1 MWQIGVNTRQIP
13 KIRGSKMTKTYTS
26 LKGNVF
32 YLFFTVFFVTC
43 LSAKNYSVKGVVTDS
58 EGNKIAKTTVLL
70 LGEDGTE
77 VQRVETSKKRFGAGG
92 GKFKFKKVLPGGYS
106 LEVDAGELG
115 SAKVPVVVTD
125 DDISDIEIFLPNA
138 EPKAEKKAKTKSKP
152 KAKATPKPTP
162 KVEPPKESAVS
173 LPIKPTPGEGYILNE
188 LSFEAKKMTAEIKHL
203 NAELNDLKSLSKMW
217 VNPLAIYSKEI
228 ILKNGSTVFGKIIY
242 QDEKTLKVETLI
254 GYLIINRG
262 DVVRVVDNIVME
274 EQQEYVPEQIRDS
287 YTPPPMPKLAEP
299 RYVSS
304 NPEARETGKKYS
316 ANCVLMGNI
325 NEKKDTQGNVIFSG
339 QIKNIGGRRADF
351 VKVDFVFRK
360 NWSGETKTLTTFIVG
375 IYHTFE
381 SGITTDATLL
391 PGAVG
396 TFELYVPHSF
406 GSFIGYSYVIDWMEY
421 E

>member
-1 MWQIGVNTRQIP
+1 
-13 KIRGSKMTKTYTS
+13 MTKIYSS
-26 LKGNVF
+26 LRRNVF

-43 LSAKNYSVKGVVTDS
+43 LSAKNYSIKGVVIDS

-77 VQRVETSKKRFGAGG
+77 VQRTETSKKRLGTGG

-106 LEVDAGELG
+106 LDVDAGELG
-115 SAKVPVVVTD
+115 KASVPVVVAD
-125 DDISDIEIFLPNA
+125 DDISDIEIVL
-138 EPKAEKKAKTKSKP
+138 PKAKKKAKKKVKK
-152 KAKATPKPTP
+152 KAKKNAKKKVKP
-162 KVEPPKESAVS
+162 KVESKADPPVESAVS
-173 LPIKPTPGEGYILNE
+173 LPSQPTPGEGYILNE

-203 NAELNDLKSLSKMW
+203 NTELNDLKSLSKMW
-217 VNPLAIYSKEI
+217 INPLAIYSKEV

-254 GYLIINRG
+254 GYLIINRR
-262 DVVRVVDNIVME
+262 DIVRVVDNIVME

-299 RYVSS
+299 KYVSS
-304 NPEARETGKKYS
+304 SPEARKAGKKYS

-325 NEKKDTQGNVIFSG
+325 SEKKDTQGNVIFSG

-351 VKVDFVFRK
+351 VKVDFVFRR

-375 IYHTFE
+375 TYHTFE

>member
-1 MWQIGVNTRQIP
+1 
-13 KIRGSKMTKTYTS
+13 MTKIHTS
-26 LKGNVF
+26 LRRDIF
-32 YLFFTVFFVTC
+32 YLFFTVLFVTC
-43 LSAKNYSVKGVVTDS
+43 LSAKDYSIKGTVKDS
-58 EGNKIAKTTVLL
+58 KGNKIAKTAVLL
-70 LGEDGTE
+70 LDSDGNEKQREDTKG
-77 VQRVETSKKRFGAGG
+77 RFGKGS
-92 GKFKFKKVLPGGYS
+92 FKFKKVLPGEYR
-106 LEVDAGELG
+106 LEVDAGRIGKG
-115 SAKVPVVVTD
+115 STPVVITD
-125 DDISDIEIFLPNA
+125 DDISDIEIILKKQTRSAAPN
-138 EPKAEKKAKTKSKP
+138 ELVMHEDTQDESREE
-152 KAKATPKPTP
+152 TTVLSSVQPTSD
-162 KVEPPKESAVS
+162 ED
-173 LPIKPTPGEGYILNE
+173 YILNE
-188 LSFEAKKMTAEIKHL
+188 LSFEIKKMTAEIKHL
-203 NAELNDLKSLSKMW
+203 NTELNDLKSLSKMW
-217 VNPLAIYSKEI
+217 INPIAIYSKEI

-287 YTPPPMPKLAEP
+287 YSPPPMPKLAEP
-299 RYVSS
+299 KYVTSS
-304 NPEARETGKKYS
+304 PLDRKAGKKYS

-325 NEKKDTQGNVIFSG
+325 SEKKDTQGNVIFSG

-360 NWSGETKTLTTFIVG
+360 NWSGETKTLTTFVVG
-375 IYHTFE
+375 TYHTFE

-391 PGAVG
+391 PGSVG

>member
-1 MWQIGVNTRQIP
+1 
-13 KIRGSKMTKTYTS
+13 MTKIYSS
-26 LKGNVF
+26 LRRNVF

-43 LSAKNYSVKGVVTDS
+43 LSAKNYSIKGVVIDS

-77 VQRVETSKKRFGAGG
+77 VQRTETSKKRLGAGG

-106 LEVDAGELG
+106 LDVDAGELG
-115 SAKVPVVVTD
+115 KANVPVVVAD
-125 DDISDIEIFLPNA
+125 DDISDVEIILP
-138 EPKAEKKAKTKSKP
+138 KAKTKAKKKVKTKTTP
-152 KAKATPKPTP
+152 KA
-162 KVEPPKESAVS
+162 EPPVESAVS
-173 LPIKPTPGEGYILNE
+173 LSSQPTPGEGYILNE
-188 LSFEAKKMTAEIKHL
+188 LSFEIKKMTAEIKHL
-203 NAELNDLKSLSKMW
+203 NTELNDLKSLSKMW
-217 VNPLAIYSKEI
+217 INPLAIYSKEI

-262 DVVRVVDNIVME
+262 DVVRVVDNVVME

-304 NPEARETGKKYS
+304 SPEAREAGKKYS

-325 NEKKDTQGNVIFSG
+325 SEKKDTQGNVIFAG

-351 VKVDFVFRK
+351 VKVDFVFRR
-360 NWSGETKTLTTFIVG
+360 NWSGETKTLTTFLVG
-375 IYHTFE
+375 VYHTFE

-406 GSFIGYSYVIDWMEY
+406 GSFIGYSYVIDWMEH

>member
-1 MWQIGVNTRQIP
+1 
-13 KIRGSKMTKTYTS
+13 MTKIYLS
-26 LKGNVF
+26 LRRNVF
-32 YLFFTVFFVTC
+32 YLFFTVLFVTC
-43 LSAKNYSVKGVVTDS
+43 ISAKNYSIEGVVIDS

-77 VQRVETSKKRFGAGG
+77 VQRTETSKKRLGTGG

-106 LEVDAGELG
+106 LDVDAGELG
-115 SAKVPVVVTD
+115 KASVPVVVAD
-125 DDISDIEIFLPNA
+125 DDISDIEIVLPNA
-138 EPKAEKKAKTKSKP
+138 EPKAKKKAKKKAKP
-152 KAKATPKPTP
+152 KT
-162 KVEPPKESAVS
+162 EPPVESAVS
-173 LPIKPTPGEGYILNE
+173 LPSQPTPGEGYILNE

-203 NAELNDLKSLSKMW
+203 NTELNDLKSLSKMW

-254 GYLIINRG
+254 GYLIINRR
-262 DVVRVVDNIVME
+262 DIVRVVDNIVME

-304 NPEARETGKKYS
+304 SPEARKAGKKYS

-325 NEKKDTQGNVIFSG
+325 SEKKDTQGNVIFSG

-351 VKVDFVFRK
+351 VKVDFVFRR

>member
-1 MWQIGVNTRQIP
+1 MLKDTKCQ
-13 KIRGSKMTKTYTS
+13 KIRGSKMTKIHTS
-26 LKGNVF
+26 LRRDIF
-32 YLFFTVFFVTC
+32 YLFFTVLFVTC
-43 LSAKNYSVKGVVTDS
+43 LSAKDYSIKGTVKDS
-58 EGNKIAKTTVLL
+58 KGNKIAKTAVLL
-70 LGEDGTE
+70 LDSDGNEKQREDTKG
-77 VQRVETSKKRFGAGG
+77 RFGKGS
-92 GKFKFKKVLPGGYS
+92 FKFKKVLPGEYR
-106 LEVDAGELG
+106 LEVDAGRIGKG
-115 SAKVPVVVTD
+115 STPVVITD
-125 DDISDIEIFLPNA
+125 DDISDIEIILKKQTRSAAPN
-138 EPKAEKKAKTKSKP
+138 ELVMHEDTQDESREE
-152 KAKATPKPTP
+152 TTVLSSVQPTSD
-162 KVEPPKESAVS
+162 ED
-173 LPIKPTPGEGYILNE
+173 YILNE
-188 LSFEAKKMTAEIKHL
+188 LSFEIKKMTAEIKHL
-203 NAELNDLKSLSKMW
+203 NTELNDLKSLSKMW
-217 VNPLAIYSKEI
+217 INPIAIYSKEI

-287 YTPPPMPKLAEP
+287 YSPPPMPKLAEP
-299 RYVSS
+299 KYVTSRS
-304 NPEARETGKKYS
+304 LDREAGKKYS

-325 NEKKDTQGNVIFSG
+325 SEKKDTQGNVIFSG

-360 NWSGETKTLTTFIVG
+360 NWSGETKTLTTFVVG
-375 IYHTFE
+375 TYHTFE

-391 PGAVG
+391 PGSVG

>member
-1 MWQIGVNTRQIP
+1 
-13 KIRGSKMTKTYTS
+13 MTKIYSS
-26 LKGNVF
+26 LRGNVF
-32 YLFFTVFFVTC
+32 YLFFTIFFVTC
-43 LSAKNYSVKGVVTDS
+43 LSAKNYSIKGVVIDL

-77 VQRVETSKKRFGAGG
+77 VQRTETSKKRLGTGG

-106 LEVDAGELG
+106 LDVDAGELG
-115 SAKVPVVVTD
+115 KANVPVVVAD
-125 DDISDIEIFLPNA
+125 DDISDIEILLPKTKTKTKT
-138 EPKAEKKAKTKSKP
+138 KAKAKAKTK
-152 KAKATPKPTP
+152 ATPKT
-162 KVEPPKESAVS
+162 EPPVESAVS
-173 LPIKPTPGEGYILNE
+173 FPVQPTPGEGYILNE

-203 NAELNDLKSLSKMW
+203 NTELNDLKSLSKMW
-217 VNPLAIYSKEI
+217 VNPLAIYSKEV

-254 GYLIINRG
+254 GYLIINRR

-304 NPEARETGKKYS
+304 SPEARKAGKKYS

-325 NEKKDTQGNVIFSG
+325 SEKKDTQGNVIFSG

-351 VKVDFVFRK
+351 VKVDFVFRR

>member
-1 MWQIGVNTRQIP
+1 VLKYAKYQ
-13 KIRGSKMTKTYTS
+13 KIRGSKMTKIYSS
-26 LKGNVF
+26 LRRNVF

-43 LSAKNYSVKGVVTDS
+43 LSAKNYSIKGVVIDS

-77 VQRVETSKKRFGAGG
+77 VQRTETSKKRLGAGG

-106 LEVDAGELG
+106 LDVDAGELG
-115 SAKVPVVVTD
+115 KANVPVVVAD
-125 DDISDIEIFLPNA
+125 DDISDVEIILP
-138 EPKAEKKAKTKSKP
+138 KAKTKTTP
-152 KAKATPKPTP
+152 KA
-162 KVEPPKESAVS
+162 EPPVESAVS
-173 LPIKPTPGEGYILNE
+173 LSSQPTPGEGYILNE
-188 LSFEAKKMTAEIKHL
+188 LSFEIKKMTAEIKHL
-203 NAELNDLKSLSKMW
+203 NTELNDLKSLSKMW
-217 VNPLAIYSKEI
+217 INPLAIYSKEI

-262 DVVRVVDNIVME
+262 DVVRVVDNVVME

-304 NPEARETGKKYS
+304 SPEAREAGKKYS

-325 NEKKDTQGNVIFSG
+325 SEKKDTQGNVIFAG

-351 VKVDFVFRK
+351 VKVDFVFRR
-360 NWSGETKTLTTFIVG
+360 NWSGETKTLTTFLVG
-375 IYHTFE
+375 VYHTFE

>member
-1 MWQIGVNTRQIP
+1 
-13 KIRGSKMTKTYTS
+13 MTKIYSS
-26 LKGNVF
+26 LRRNVF

-43 LSAKNYSVKGVVTDS
+43 LSAKNYSIKGVVIDS

-77 VQRVETSKKRFGAGG
+77 VQRTETSKKRLGAGG
-92 GKFKFKKVLPGGYS
+92 GKFKFKRVLPGGYS
-106 LEVDAGELG
+106 LDVDAGELG
-115 SAKVPVVVTD
+115 KANVPVVVAD
-125 DDISDIEIFLPNA
+125 DDISDVEIILP
-138 EPKAEKKAKTKSKP
+138 KAKTKAKKKVKTKTTP
-152 KAKATPKPTP
+152 KA
-162 KVEPPKESAVS
+162 EPPVESAVS
-173 LPIKPTPGEGYILNE
+173 LSSQPTPGEGYILNE
-188 LSFEAKKMTAEIKHL
+188 LSFEIKKMTAEIKHL
-203 NAELNDLKSLSKMW
+203 NTELNDLKSLSKMW
-217 VNPLAIYSKEI
+217 INPLAIYSKEI

-262 DVVRVVDNIVME
+262 DVVRVVDNVVME

-304 NPEARETGKKYS
+304 SPEAREAGKKYS

-325 NEKKDTQGNVIFSG
+325 SEKKDTQGNVIFAG

-351 VKVDFVFRK
+351 VKVDFVFRR
-360 NWSGETKTLTTFIVG
+360 NWSGETKTLTTFLVG
-375 IYHTFE
+375 VYHTFE

>member
-1 MWQIGVNTRQIP
+1 MLKDTKCQ
-13 KIRGSKMTKTYTS
+13 KIRGSKMTKIHTS
-26 LKGNVF
+26 LRRDIF
-32 YLFFTVFFVTC
+32 YLFFTVLFVTC
-43 LSAKNYSVKGVVTDS
+43 LSAKDYSIKGTVKDS
-58 EGNKIAKTTVLL
+58 KGNKIAKTAVLL
-70 LGEDGTE
+70 LDSDGNEKQREDTKG
-77 VQRVETSKKRFGAGG
+77 RFGKGS
-92 GKFKFKKVLPGGYS
+92 FKFKKVLPGEYR
-106 LEVDAGELG
+106 LEVDAGRIGKG
-115 SAKVPVVVTD
+115 STPVVITD
-125 DDISDIEIFLPNA
+125 DDISDIEIILKKQTRSAAPN
-138 EPKAEKKAKTKSKP
+138 ELVMHEDTQDESREE
-152 KAKATPKPTP
+152 TTDLTSVQPTSD
-162 KVEPPKESAVS
+162 ED
-173 LPIKPTPGEGYILNE
+173 YILNE
-188 LSFEAKKMTAEIKHL
+188 LSFEIKKMTAEIKHL
-203 NAELNDLKSLSKMW
+203 NTELNDLKSLSKMW
-217 VNPLAIYSKEI
+217 INPIAIYSKEI

-287 YTPPPMPKLAEP
+287 YSPPPMPKLAEP
-299 RYVSS
+299 KYVTSRS
-304 NPEARETGKKYS
+304 LDREAGKKYS

-325 NEKKDTQGNVIFSG
+325 SEKKDTQGNVIFSG

-360 NWSGETKTLTTFIVG
+360 NWSGETKTLTTFVVG
-375 IYHTFE
+375 TYHTFE

-391 PGAVG
+391 PGSVG

>member
-1 MWQIGVNTRQIP
+1 
-13 KIRGSKMTKTYTS
+13 MTKIYSS
-26 LKGNVF
+26 LRRNVF

-43 LSAKNYSVKGVVTDS
+43 LSAKNYSIKGVVIDS

-77 VQRVETSKKRFGAGG
+77 VQRTETSKKRLGAGG

-106 LEVDAGELG
+106 LEVDAGEMG
-115 SAKVPVVVTD
+115 NANVPVVVAD
-125 DDISDIEIFLPNA
+125 DDISDIEIIL
-138 EPKAEKKAKTKSKP
+138 PKAKSKAKSKAKP
-152 KAKATPKPTP
+152 KAKPKAG
-162 KVEPPKESAVS
+162 PPVESAVS
-173 LPIKPTPGEGYILNE
+173 LSRQPTTGEGYILNE
-188 LSFEAKKMTAEIKHL
+188 LSFEIKKMTAEIKHL
-203 NAELNDLKSLSKMW
+203 NTELNDLKSLSKMW
-217 VNPLAIYSKEI
+217 INPLAIYSKEV

-262 DVVRVVDNIVME
+262 DVVRVVDNIAME

-304 NPEARETGKKYS
+304 SPEARKAGKKYS

-325 NEKKDTQGNVIFSG
+325 SEKKDRQGNVIFTG

-351 VKVDFVFRK
+351 VKVDFVFRR

>member
-1 MWQIGVNTRQIP
+1 
-13 KIRGSKMTKTYTS
+13 MTKIHTS
-26 LKGNVF
+26 LRRDIF
-32 YLFFTVFFVTC
+32 YLFFTVLFVTC
-43 LSAKNYSVKGVVTDS
+43 LSAKDYSIKGTVKDS
-58 EGNKIAKTTVLL
+58 KGNKIAKTAVLL
-70 LGEDGTE
+70 LDSDGNEKQREDTKG
-77 VQRVETSKKRFGAGG
+77 RFGKGS
-92 GKFKFKKVLPGGYS
+92 FKFKKVLPGEYR
-106 LEVDAGELG
+106 LEVDAGRIGKG
-115 SAKVPVVVTD
+115 STPVVITD
-125 DDISDIEIFLPNA
+125 DDISDIEIILKKQTRSAAPN
-138 EPKAEKKAKTKSKP
+138 ELVMHEDTQDESREE
-152 KAKATPKPTP
+152 TTVLSSVQPTSD
-162 KVEPPKESAVS
+162 ED
-173 LPIKPTPGEGYILNE
+173 YILNE
-188 LSFEAKKMTAEIKHL
+188 LSFEIKKMTAEIKHL
-203 NAELNDLKSLSKMW
+203 NTELNDLKSLSKMW
-217 VNPLAIYSKEI
+217 INPIAIYSKEI

-287 YTPPPMPKLAEP
+287 YSPPPMPKLAEP
-299 RYVSS
+299 KYVTSRS
-304 NPEARETGKKYS
+304 LDREAGKKYS

-325 NEKKDTQGNVIFSG
+325 SEKKDTQGNVIFSG

-360 NWSGETKTLTTFIVG
+360 NWSGETKTLTTFVVG
-375 IYHTFE
+375 TYHTFE

-391 PGAVG
+391 PGSVG

>member
-1 MWQIGVNTRQIP
+1 VLKYAKYQ
-13 KIRGSKMTKTYTS
+13 KIRGSKMTKIYSS
-26 LKGNVF
+26 LRRNVF

-43 LSAKNYSVKGVVTDS
+43 LSAKNYSIKGVVIDS

-77 VQRVETSKKRFGAGG
+77 VQRTETSKKRLGAGG

-106 LEVDAGELG
+106 LEVDAGEMG
-115 SAKVPVVVTD
+115 NANVPVVVAD
-125 DDISDIEIFLPNA
+125 DDISDIEITL
-138 EPKAEKKAKTKSKP
+138 PKAKSKAKP
-152 KAKATPKPTP
+152 KAKSKAKPKAG
-162 KVEPPKESAVS
+162 PPVESAVS
-173 LPIKPTPGEGYILNE
+173 LSRQPTTGEGYILNE
-188 LSFEAKKMTAEIKHL
+188 LSFEIKKMTAEIKHL
-203 NAELNDLKSLSKMW
+203 NTELNDLKSLSKMW
-217 VNPLAIYSKEI
+217 INPLAIYSKEV

-304 NPEARETGKKYS
+304 SPEARKAGKKYS

-325 NEKKDTQGNVIFSG
+325 SEKKDRQGNVIFTG

-351 VKVDFVFRK
+351 VKVDFVFRR

>member
-1 MWQIGVNTRQIP
+1 
-13 KIRGSKMTKTYTS
+13 MTKIYSS
-26 LKGNVF
+26 LRRNVF

-43 LSAKNYSVKGVVTDS
+43 LSAKNYSIKGVVIDS

-77 VQRVETSKKRFGAGG
+77 VQRTETSKKRLGTGG

-106 LEVDAGELG
+106 LEVDAGEMG
-115 SAKVPVVVTD
+115 NANVPVVVAD
-125 DDISDIEIFLPNA
+125 DDISDIEIIL
-138 EPKAEKKAKTKSKP
+138 PKAKSKAKP
-152 KAKATPKPTP
+152 KAKSKAKS
-162 KVEPPKESAVS
+162 KAESKAEPPVESAVS
-173 LPIKPTPGEGYILNE
+173 LPRQPTPGEGYILNE
-188 LSFEAKKMTAEIKHL
+188 LSFEIKKMTAEIKHL
-203 NAELNDLKSLSKMW
+203 NTELNDLKSLSKMW
-217 VNPLAIYSKEI
+217 INPLAIYSKEV

-262 DVVRVVDNIVME
+262 DVVRVVDNIAME

-304 NPEARETGKKYS
+304 SPEARKAGKKYS

-325 NEKKDTQGNVIFSG
+325 SEKKDRQGNVIFTG

-351 VKVDFVFRK
+351 VKVDFVFRR

>member
-1 MWQIGVNTRQIP
+1 
-13 KIRGSKMTKTYTS
+13 MTKIYSS
-26 LKGNVF
+26 LRRNVF

-43 LSAKNYSVKGVVTDS
+43 LSAKNYSIKGVVIDS

-77 VQRVETSKKRFGAGG
+77 VQRTETSKKRLGAGG

-106 LEVDAGELG
+106 LEVDAGEMG
-115 SAKVPVVVTD
+115 NANVPVVVAD
-125 DDISDIEIFLPNA
+125 DDISDIEIIL
-138 EPKAEKKAKTKSKP
+138 P
-152 KAKATPKPTP
+152 KAKSKAKS
-162 KVEPPKESAVS
+162 KAKAKAKSKAKSKAGPPVESAVS
-173 LPIKPTPGEGYILNE
+173 LSRQPTTGEGYILNE
-188 LSFEAKKMTAEIKHL
+188 LSFEIKKMTAEIKHL
-203 NAELNDLKSLSKMW
+203 NTELNDLKSLSKMW
-217 VNPLAIYSKEI
+217 INPLAIYSKEV

-304 NPEARETGKKYS
+304 SPEARKAGKKYS

-325 NEKKDTQGNVIFSG
+325 SEKKDRQGNVIFTG

-351 VKVDFVFRK
+351 VKVDFVFRR

>member
-1 MWQIGVNTRQIP
+1 VLKDAKCQ
-13 KIRGSKMTKTYTS
+13 KIRGSKMTKIHTS
-26 LKGNVF
+26 LRRDIF
-32 YLFFTVFFVTC
+32 YLFFTVLFVTC
-43 LSAKNYSVKGVVTDS
+43 LSAKDYSIKGTVKDS
-58 EGNKIAKTTVLL
+58 KGNKIAKTAVLL
-70 LGEDGTE
+70 LGSDGNEKQREDTKG
-77 VQRVETSKKRFGAGG
+77 RFGKGS
-92 GKFKFKKVLPGGYS
+92 FKFKKVLPGEYR
-106 LEVDAGELG
+106 LEVDAGRIGKG
-115 SAKVPVVVTD
+115 STPVVITD
-125 DDISDIEIFLPNA
+125 DDISDIEIILKKQTRSAAPN
-138 EPKAEKKAKTKSKP
+138 ELVMHEDTQDESREE
-152 KAKATPKPTP
+152 TTVLSSVQPTSD
-162 KVEPPKESAVS
+162 ED
-173 LPIKPTPGEGYILNE
+173 YILNE
-188 LSFEAKKMTAEIKHL
+188 LSFEIKKMTAEIKHL
-203 NAELNDLKSLSKMW
+203 NTELNDLKSLSKMW
-217 VNPLAIYSKEI
+217 INPIAIYSKEI

-287 YTPPPMPKLAEP
+287 YSPPPMPKLAEP
-299 RYVSS
+299 KYVTSRS
-304 NPEARETGKKYS
+304 LDREAGKKYS

-325 NEKKDTQGNVIFSG
+325 SEKKDTQGNVIFSG

-360 NWSGETKTLTTFIVG
+360 NWSGETKTLTTFVVG
-375 IYHTFE
+375 TYHTFE

-391 PGAVG
+391 PGSVG

>member
-1 MWQIGVNTRQIP
+1 M
-13 KIRGSKMTKTYTS
+13 
-26 LKGNVF
+26 
-32 YLFFTVFFVTC
+32 
-43 LSAKNYSVKGVVTDS
+43 
-58 EGNKIAKTTVLL
+58 
-70 LGEDGTE
+70 
-77 VQRVETSKKRFGAGG
+77 
-92 GKFKFKKVLPGGYS
+92 
-106 LEVDAGELG
+106 
-115 SAKVPVVVTD
+115 
-125 DDISDIEIFLPNA
+125 
-138 EPKAEKKAKTKSKP
+138 
-152 KAKATPKPTP
+152 
-162 KVEPPKESAVS
+162 ESAIS
-173 LPIKPTPGEGYILNE
+173 LSRQPTTGEGYILNE
-188 LSFEAKKMTAEIKHL
+188 LSFEIKKMTAEIKHL
-203 NAELNDLKSLSKMW
+203 NTELNDLKSLSKMW
-217 VNPLAIYSKEI
+217 INPLAIYSKEV

-304 NPEARETGKKYS
+304 SPEARKAGKKYS

-325 NEKKDTQGNVIFSG
+325 SEKKDRQGNVIFTG

-351 VKVDFVFRK
+351 VKVDFVFRR

>member
-1 MWQIGVNTRQIP
+1 
-13 KIRGSKMTKTYTS
+13 MTKIYSS
-26 LKGNVF
+26 LRRNVF

-43 LSAKNYSVKGVVTDS
+43 LSAKNYSIKGVVIDS

-77 VQRVETSKKRFGAGG
+77 VQRTETSKKRLGVGG
-92 GKFKFKKVLPGGYS
+92 GTFKFKKVLPGGYS
-106 LEVDAGELG
+106 LDVDAGELG
-115 SAKVPVVVTD
+115 KANVPVVVAD
-125 DDISDIEIFLPNA
+125 DDISDIEIVL
-138 EPKAEKKAKTKSKP
+138 P
-152 KAKATPKPTP
+152 KAKK
-162 KVEPPKESAVS
+162 KVKKKVKTKAESKAEPPVESAVS
-173 LPIKPTPGEGYILNE
+173 LPSQPTPGEGYILNE
-188 LSFEAKKMTAEIKHL
+188 LSFEIKKMTAEIKHL
-203 NAELNDLKSLSKMW
+203 NTELNDLKSLSKMW
-217 VNPLAIYSKEI
+217 INPLAIYSKEV

-304 NPEARETGKKYS
+304 SPEARKAGKKYS

-325 NEKKDTQGNVIFSG
+325 SEKKDTQGNVIFTG

-351 VKVDFVFRK
+351 VKVDFVFRR

-375 IYHTFE
+375 TYHTFE

>member
-1 MWQIGVNTRQIP
+1 MLKDAKCQ
-13 KIRGSKMTKTYTS
+13 KIRGSKMTKIHTS
-26 LKGNVF
+26 LRRDIF
-32 YLFFTVFFVTC
+32 YLFFTVLFVTC
-43 LSAKNYSVKGVVTDS
+43 LSAKDYSIKGTVKDS
-58 EGNKIAKTTVLL
+58 KGNKIAKTAVLL
-70 LGEDGTE
+70 LDSDGNEKQREDTKG
-77 VQRVETSKKRFGAGG
+77 RFGKGS
-92 GKFKFKKVLPGGYS
+92 FKFKKVLPGEYR
-106 LEVDAGELG
+106 LEVDAGRIGKG
-115 SAKVPVVVTD
+115 STPVVITD
-125 DDISDIEIFLPNA
+125 DDISDIEIILKKQTRSAAPN
-138 EPKAEKKAKTKSKP
+138 ELVMHEDTQDESREE
-152 KAKATPKPTP
+152 TTVLSSVQPTSD
-162 KVEPPKESAVS
+162 ED
-173 LPIKPTPGEGYILNE
+173 YILNE
-188 LSFEAKKMTAEIKHL
+188 LSFEIKKMTAEIKYL
-203 NAELNDLKSLSKMW
+203 NTELNDLKSLSKMW
-217 VNPLAIYSKEI
+217 INPIAIYSKEI

-287 YTPPPMPKLAEP
+287 YSPPPMPKLAEP
-299 RYVSS
+299 KYVTSRS
-304 NPEARETGKKYS
+304 LDREAGKKYS

-325 NEKKDTQGNVIFSG
+325 SEKKDTQGNVIFSG

-360 NWSGETKTLTTFIVG
+360 NWSGETKTLTTFVVG
-375 IYHTFE
+375 TYHTFE

-391 PGAVG
+391 PGSVG

>member
-1 MWQIGVNTRQIP
+1 M
-13 KIRGSKMTKTYTS
+13 
-26 LKGNVF
+26 
-32 YLFFTVFFVTC
+32 
-43 LSAKNYSVKGVVTDS
+43 
-58 EGNKIAKTTVLL
+58 
-70 LGEDGTE
+70 
-77 VQRVETSKKRFGAGG
+77 
-92 GKFKFKKVLPGGYS
+92 
-106 LEVDAGELG
+106 DAGELG
-115 SAKVPVVVTD
+115 KANVPVVVAD
-125 DDISDIEIFLPNA
+125 DDMSDIEIVLPKA
-138 EPKAEKKAKTKSKP
+138 KKKVKKKVKKKAKKKVKKKVKKKAKPKAESKA
-152 KAKATPKPTP
+152 
-162 KVEPPKESAVS
+162 EPPVESAVS
-173 LPIKPTPGEGYILNE
+173 LPSQPTPGEGYILNE
-188 LSFEAKKMTAEIKHL
+188 LSFEIKKMTAEIKHL
-203 NAELNDLKSLSKMW
+203 NTELNDLKSLSKMW
-217 VNPLAIYSKEI
+217 INPLAIYSKEV

-304 NPEARETGKKYS
+304 SPEARKAGKKYS

-325 NEKKDTQGNVIFSG
+325 SEKKDTQGNVIFTG

-351 VKVDFVFRK
+351 VKVDFVFRR

-375 IYHTFE
+375 TYHTFE